1 MPAASPVA
9 LRHPTPRLRARRNF
23 LLIIKGHSAFEAAH
37 EHDQGHTLCAREAG
51 LDACGENLAPASAH
65 SMLLTVSLS
74 DGSNCGDYALSCDN
88 AACIRIPAGAD
99 GASRQWRGIRA
110 C

>member
-1 MPAASPVA
+1 MIRDTRYVLAKLAWM
-9 LRHPTPRLRARRNF
+9 
-23 LLIIKGHSAFEAAH
+23 
-37 EHDQGHTLCAREAG
+37 
-51 LDACGENLAPASAH
+51 CGENLAPASAH

-99 GASRQWRGIRA
+99 GALWQWHAI
-110 C
+110 

>member
-1 MPAASPVA
+1 MIRDTRYVLAKLAWM
-9 LRHPTPRLRARRNF
+9 
-23 LLIIKGHSAFEAAH
+23 
-37 EHDQGHTLCAREAG
+37 
-51 LDACGENLAPASAH
+51 CGENLARASAH